1 MNAERLSHRGVV
13 QAIDGE
19 HALVAVD
26 TGGCSSCG
34 HGSSCGV
41 GQMAS
46 GRAAT
51 VLRVPA
57 QSGLRAGDPVTVSVP
72 VRALTAS
79 ALLGYVLPALLLLV
93 GAGVGS
99 ALGSD
104 LAAVLGALAGFLGAM
119 LIGRLLVALMPGLRP
134 SPQLEAPFSP
144 HFPKEFHHE

>member
-13 QAIDGE
+13 QAIEGE

-41 GQMAS
+41 GQLAG
-46 GRAAT
+46 GRGAT

-57 QSGLRAGDPVTVSVP
+57 KGGLRAGDTVTVSIP

-79 ALLGYVLPALLLLV
+79 ALLGYVFPALMLLV
-93 GAGVGS
+93 GAGLGA

-104 LAAVLGALAGFLGAM
+104 IAAVLGALAGFVSAM
-119 LIGRLLVALMPGLRP
+119 LLGRALVALMPGLKP
-134 SPQLEAPFSP
+134 SPQLEAPISPNFS
-144 HFPKEFHHE
+144 KEFHHE

>member
-1 MNAERLSHRGVV
+1 MNAERLAHRGVV
-13 QAIDGE
+13 QAIDGD

-41 GQMAS
+41 GQLAA

-57 QSGLRAGDPVTVSVP
+57 QVGLRAGDTVTVSVP
-72 VRALTAS
+72 VRALALS
-79 ALLGYVLPALLLLV
+79 AVLGYVLPALFLLL

-99 ALGSD
+99 AVGSD
-104 LAAVLGALAGFLGAM
+104 LTAVLGAFGGFFGAM
-119 LIGRLLVALMPGLRP
+119 AVGRLLIVLIPGLRAT
-134 SPQLEAPFSP
+134 PQLDSTVSPIFSE
-144 HFPKEFHHE
+144 EFHHD